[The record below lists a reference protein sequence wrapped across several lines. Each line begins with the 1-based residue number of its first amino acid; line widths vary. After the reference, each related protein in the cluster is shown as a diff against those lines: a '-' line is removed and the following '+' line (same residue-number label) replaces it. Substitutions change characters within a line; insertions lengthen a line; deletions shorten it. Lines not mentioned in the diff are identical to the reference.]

1 MSKNEIINDNEAG
14 NITEGDNTEGDNTE
28 GEEPYVIEEFN
39 DWEEMSLKKD
49 VLRGIYSYGFEKPSP
64 IQKKAIKPIYDGRD
78 VIAQAQSGTGKTGA
92 FCVGAL
98 QVLDKDVNKMQIL
111 IISPTRELSR
121 QIYDVLTQLG
131 SISKA

>member
-14 NITEGDNTEGDNTE
+14 NITEGDNTEGDNTEGDNTE

-64 IQKKAIKPIYDGRD
+64 IQKKSY
-78 VIAQAQSGTGKTGA
+78 KTY
-92 FCVGAL
+92 L
-98 QVLDKDVNKMQIL
+98 
-111 IISPTRELSR
+111 
-121 QIYDVLTQLG
+121 
-131 SISKA
+131 